1 MQVQANRTEAK
12 TISSAQSLAA
22 VQTLL
27 RAGLGCITFMRDL
40 LPQDNFT
47 ESHFTTTD
55 DSYMSQSQSSSNS
68 TFSSPANEKKNING
82 FKIMTMSRGYTDEAD
97 RILNHLEFG
106 IFDAL
111 QKQYLRSFIFAIYLD
126 NNDPNNIVEAY
137 TFNFQYHKLA
147 GTDVVVPVMS
157 LSDDLRRMS
166 LLGKDPVAEAAR
178 RGATPTLRDVKR
190 SVKALLK
197 TLITSM
203 TQMDVL
209 PKRRYATFKVF
220 YTDDTPSD
228 YEPPHFK
235 AGDYEKDKW
244 YFATHDME
252 EVPDT
257 WGVGKVNAGWHEVDV
272 SVSSIATYLPSST
285 EHDNQTFSGTV
296 NRPGALVPPSLTPA
310 EEVALRAEEIK
321 KQTLDAENRRIIWTA
336 EDEPKEAKNTG
347 VVVDAKGHNFIRK
360 PIGIRDDDGAIR
372 GLNSMDTEEIF
383 EERHYYGPSQVMP
396 RGLKD
401 IQGPVDQMS
410 TADFPQTQLVLE
422 DGNYGEE
429 WQTNNSPK
437 AMRRQESMVS
447 DAFSLSSS
455 LAGDSVLNTPTPCP
469 TSRRHNNEVIPE
481 SPSSISSLTPTE
493 TRLNSRV
500 ASIEMGVSD
509 DEVRGVATMG
519 NRNSRDGGVDD
530 IEDEEMLDLETQV
543 VDAIN
548 PQLINTQTVQSP
560 DPIQSFDLNA
570 VSSQD
575 RSNELVS
582 HSVPSPTPA
591 SSLAPMSPKIHV
603 MDCDCGMNEEDECC
617 ACEGGCEKWYH
628 IWCMGYH
635 STKDPRLP
643 EKFVCFNC
651 RIRADPSWELI
662 KVELYSTLII
672 KFRELASFRRAMKI
686 AEKHSPLTAVKF
698 AQAMGCENT
707 QARQLI
713 KRLETEGFMVE
724 ENTTTDEI
732 GFVQSRAKTTKGKGK
747 GKTKPRR
754 GLQKQKFMF
763 NRKSLRTQ
771 EYEDYFDPS
780 LEVES
785 RLLGIPQTRASLKAR
800 NAAMLP
806 SPNSSQTEELFP
818 QTQSAQ
824 SQTQDDP
831 VETFTLKRG
840 PEQNTEESP
849 RRRKKVKISITGGVD
864 LAE

>member
-1 MQVQANRTEAK
+1 
-12 TISSAQSLAA
+12 
-22 VQTLL
+22 
-27 RAGLGCITFMRDL
+27 
-40 LPQDNFT
+40 
-47 ESHFTTTD
+47 
-55 DSYMSQSQSSSNS
+55 
-68 TFSSPANEKKNING
+68 
-82 FKIMTMSRGYTDEAD
+82 TMSRGYTDEAD

-137 TFNFQYHKLA
+137 TFNFQYHKLT

-166 LLGKDPVAEAAR
+166 LLGTDPVAEAAR
-178 RGATPTLRDVKR
+178 RGATPTLRD
-190 SVKALLK
+190 ALLK

-336 EDEPKEAKNTG
+336 EDEPKEAKSTG

-360 PIGIRDDDGAIR
+360 PIGIKDDDGAIR
-372 GLNSMDTEEIF
+372 GLNSMDTEDIF

-401 IQGPVDQMS
+401 IQGSVDQI
-410 TADFPQTQLVLE
+410 
-422 DGNYGEE
+422 
-429 WQTNNSPK
+429 
-437 AMRRQESMVS
+437 
-447 DAFSLSSS
+447 
-455 LAGDSVLNTPTPCP
+455 
-469 TSRRHNNEVIPE
+469 RHNNEVIPE

-530 IEDEEMLDLETQV
+530 IEDEEMLGH
-543 VDAIN
+543 
-548 PQLINTQTVQSP
+548 TQTVQSP
-560 DPIQSFDLNA
+560 DPIQSFDLSA

-582 HSVPSPTPA
+582 HS
-591 SSLAPMSPKIHV
+591 IHV

-672 KFRELASFRRAMKI
+672 KFRELASFRRAIKV

-747 GKTKPRR
+747 GKMKPRR

-780 LEVES
+780 LKVES
-785 RLLGIPQTRASLKAR
+785 RLPGIPQTVRPCFL
-800 NAAMLP
+800 
-806 SPNSSQTEELFP
+806 
-818 QTQSAQ
+818 
-824 SQTQDDP
+824 
-831 VETFTLKRG
+831 
-840 PEQNTEESP
+840 
-849 RRRKKVKISITGGVD
+849 
-864 LAE
+864 